1 MAVPMC
7 EERQTKKD
15 DGRGAAERPL
25 NILVIHEI
33 LPRPDRHGADGQW
46 MQILRELRA
55 QGHLVV
61 PVARNGGDHQVVP
74 ARCAGY
80 LLVSLFFG
88 FVAHL
93 GSGVRSSVHGIIAS
107 GYCAIRSVHLTGAL
121 FGISLQRFLPSSD
134 WNCSTRLAS
143 TL

>member
-1 MAVPMC
+1 MALPMC
-7 EERQTKKD
+7 EERQTRND

-25 NILVIHEI
+25 NILLIHEI

-61 PVARNGGDHQVVP
+61 PVARSGGDHQVVP
-74 ARCAGY
+74 ARGAGH
-80 LLVSLFFG
+80 LLVSFIFG

-93 GSGVRSSVHGIIAS
+93 GSGVRSSGHGIIAS
-107 GYCAIRSVHLTGAL
+107 GYCARRSVHLTGAL
-121 FGISLQRFLPSSD
+121 FRSACSVSYPAPIGI
-134 WNCSTRLAS
+134 TRHG
-143 TL
+143 